1 MNSSTKILAGIF
13 SKLDF
18 RDRENTGKKK
28 FLGILVS
35 YLFANSALS
44 VNNYFSFNKESYTI
58 LSFST
63 GVFLLVFV
71 ILSDFANLFFT
82 KKYNEVLKTLPIR
95 DSEIVSSKYI
105 SAFLF
110 IAVYAFIIAVP
121 QALFFGLYETST
133 SEIILFF
140 TANLFSLFF
149 ICGVILVLYTISY
162 KMFSKKS
169 NTVLYI
175 LQFIFF
181 FYVIAVSGMAS
192 RYESAKH
199 DILSFGFVK
208 FLPQFYFADS
218 IKNPSVLILLI
229 LLTVFLY
236 VFFFYYLKR
245 NYGKISLLI
254 CGSDSE
260 TKKKKGGEGL
270 FIKYNKIICANII
283 GNNEEKAS
291 YLLTVNQFI
300 NSKSLKLKFIPLT
313 FLPLIVC
320 LISLF
325 TGVLTFSIF
334 KDSADSIKVLTP
346 SISFTFIMCVRLL
359 ISVTKTED
367 ENSAGIRWIYLT
379 LPILSLKRMQNA
391 NIKFVFVNFAFPVII
406 ILFCMLIIKI
416 EAYHLLLNIIF
427 IFTAAYIVNTVF
439 LFFDRVYPFSLESSR
454 YNSISKLGE
463 IFFIMLVGIAIFV
476 AQIFIFENVIFVIIS
491 IVVFLV
497 ISFLLKQKSFAL
509 KSNK

>member
-1 MNSSTKILAGIF
+1 MNNNSKILAVVF
-13 SKLDF
+13 SKLHF
-18 RDRENTGKKK
+18 RDKENTGKKK

-44 VNNYFSFNKESYTI
+44 VNNFFSFNKESYTI

-82 KKYNEVLKTLPIR
+82 KKYNDVLNTLPIK
-95 DSEIVSSKYI
+95 DSELVSSKFI

-110 IAVYAFIIAVP
+110 IAIYTLIIAVP
-121 QALFFGLYETST
+121 QAVFFGLYES
-133 SEIILFF
+133 SVPEIILFF

-149 ICGVILVLYTISY
+149 ICGVILVIYTMSY
-162 KMFSKKS
+162 KIFSKKS

-181 FYVIAVSGMAS
+181 FYIIAVSSMAS
-192 RYESAKH
+192 GYESAKH

-218 IKNPSVLILLI
+218 IKNPSLLALLI

-245 NYGKISLLI
+245 NYGKISLLLT
-254 CGSDSE
+254 GSDSVS
-260 TKKKKGGEGL
+260 KSKKGGGGL
-270 FIKYNKIICANII
+270 FKKYNKIICAYII
-283 GNNEEKAS
+283 GNSEEKAS
-291 YLLTVNQFI
+291 YLLTLNQFS

-320 LISLF
+320 LITLF
-325 TGVLTFSIF
+325 TGALTFSIF

-346 SISFTFIMCVRLL
+346 SISFTFIMCIRLL

-367 ENSAGIRWIYLT
+367 ESSPGIGWIYSS
-379 LPILSLKRMQNA
+379 LPILSLKKMQNA
-391 NIKFVFVNFAFPVII
+391 NIKFVFVNFAFPVLI
-406 ILFCMLIIKI
+406 ILFFMLSIKMEI
-416 EAYHLLLNIIF
+416 YHLLLNMIF
-427 IFTAAYIVNTVF
+427 LFTAAYFVNTFF
-439 LFFDRVYPFSLESSR
+439 LFFDRVYPFSLESTR

-463 IFFIMLVGIAIFV
+463 IFFVMLIGIAIFV

-509 KSNK
+509 RKQ

>member
-1 MNSSTKILAGIF
+1 MIF

-18 RDRENTGKKK
+18 RDRENAGKRK

-44 VNNYFSFNKESYTI
+44 FNNFFSFNKESYTI

-63 GVFLLVFV
+63 GVFLLVFI
-71 ILSDFANLFFT
+71 ILGDFANIFFT
-82 KKYNEVLKTLPIR
+82 KKYNEVLNTLPIR
-95 DSEIVSSKYI
+95 NSEIVSSKFI

-110 IAVYAFIIAVP
+110 IAVYGLIIAVP
-121 QALFFGLYETST
+121 QAVFFGLYETSVP
-133 SEIILFF
+133 EIILFF

-149 ICGVILVLYTISY
+149 ICGVILVLYTMSY
-162 KMFSKKS
+162 KLFSKKS

-175 LQFIFF
+175 LQFVFF
-181 FYVIAVSGMAS
+181 FYVIAVSSMAS

-218 IKNPSVLILLI
+218 INNQWILALLV
-229 LLTVFLY
+229 LLTFFLY
-236 VFFFYYLKR
+236 IFFFYYLKR

-254 CGSDSE
+254 SGIDLVS
-260 TKKKKGGEGL
+260 KRKKGGGRL
-270 FIKYNKIICANII
+270 FKKYNKIICAHII

-291 YLLTVNQFI
+291 FLLTLNQFI

-320 LISLF
+320 LITLF
-325 TGVLTFSIF
+325 TGELTFSVF

-367 ENSAGIRWIYLT
+367 DSSPEIRWVYSS

-391 NIKFVFVNFAFPVII
+391 NIKFVFVNFVFPVMIV
-406 ILFCMLIIKI
+406 LFCMLSFKMDV
-416 EAYHLLLNIIF
+416 YHLLLNMIF
-427 IFTAAYIVNTVF
+427 IFTAAYFVNTFF
-439 LFFDRVYPFSLESSR
+439 LFFDRVYPFSLESTR

-463 IFFIMLVGIAIFV
+463 IFFIMLIGIAIFV

-491 IVVFLV
+491 IAVFLV

-509 KSNK
+509 RKQ